1 MDPLTR
7 WNHLRWCQLNAPED
21 LLHTLGSLFSRSQVH
36 WAPSPERVVHWV
48 PLVHVSEDVNGYL
61 VKAELPQ
68 VKKEGV
74 KITLENGR
82 LTITGERE
90 FDRNSKKDH
99 PQPLAY
105 GRFAHSFVI
114 PNDARPARVTSV
126 FKEGVLIVHLTRNA
140 KAATQQLEGKVFST
154 SSLGVGIEEAT

>member
-1 MDPLTR
+1 LVSVV
-7 WNHLRWCQLNAPED
+7 ED
-21 LLHTLGSLFSRSQVH
+21 AR
-36 WAPSPERVVHWV
+36 
-48 PLVHVSEDVNGYL
+48 GYVL
-61 VKAELPQ
+61 KAELPQ

-140 KAATQQLEGKVFST
+140 KAAPQQLKG
-154 SSLGVGIEEAT
+154 